1 VLHRT
6 TVAQD
11 SLYELQ
17 RRADHLLRTVVEW
30 CNAPVEHELATTT
43 LVRDWD
49 RLAPGVG
56 RTPYSA
62 ALARRATRRS
72 RCELGVAL
80 VAVVAFVALIAVR
93 RSPVLRDLGPVAL
106 TAALL
111 MLLVTVGMA
120 VTRIYVRAAQFRR
133 STRRWIRQVDRA
145 MLPAL
150 RQVVSALETREQT
163 WAQPFDVTDAP
174 IEPEP
179 AEAIRTAGYELV
191 VGEIRARRS
200 SATAVIGAPG
210 SGLTTLLD
218 RLLVDGS
225 LRPIGIRV
233 NSCTPAES
241 LIRRIHL
248 TFVAEL
254 PRRAAESSRSSRRL
268 RRFVERQE
276 QALNFITARTTTR
289 GVTGT
294 WRSLFNVSLGVQNLR
309 TPTEPTPADRIHN
322 LLAALDEARQLTG
335 RTIVICVEGWAK
347 DGDVAGSLA
356 TLGHLAELM
365 RPNGIHVVV
374 AAGAAEVRQTDPQG
388 RTAREVLTPAFG
400 AVLDLPPLTA
410 EESRQLL
417 SRRCAGFPPPV
428 ALFCHVWS
436 GGNPGELVR
445 TARACIKRRENAPH
459 ALRTEEV
466 VDGVLRASLVER
478 VEAAIRAAPT
488 GHDMAPLRRLRD
500 GLDADVAGY
509 AGLPDP
515 PTNLAGHLLVAA
527 RTSRFFHSHRSA
539 QRWCE
544 DGTRRSIDE
553 LAAARA
559 AADGSVA
566 QVRHH
571 LDRVHD

>member
-1 VLHRT
+1 MT
-6 TVAQD
+6 
-11 SLYELQ
+11 
-17 RRADHLLRTVVEW
+17 
-30 CNAPVEHELATTT
+30 
-43 LVRDWD
+43 
-49 RLAPGVG
+49 
-56 RTPYSA
+56 
-62 ALARRATRRS
+62 
-72 RCELGVAL
+72 ELGVVL
-80 VAVVAFVALIAVR
+80 VAVVTFVALIAAR
-93 RSPVLRDLGPVAL
+93 RSPALRDLGPAAL

-111 MLLVTVGMA
+111 MLLVTIGVA
-120 VTRIYVRAAQFRR
+120 ATRIGVRVARFRR
-133 STRRWIRQVDRA
+133 ATHRWIRRVDRA
-145 MLPAL
+145 VLPAL
-150 RQVVSALETREQT
+150 RQVVSALQTREHT
-163 WAQPFDVTDAP
+163 WTQPFDITDTP
-174 IEPEP
+174 VEPEP
-179 AEAIRTAGYELV
+179 EEAIRTAGYELV
-191 VGEIRARRS
+191 VREIQERRS
-200 SATAVIGAPG
+200 SVTAVIGPPG
-210 SGLTTLLD
+210 GGLTTLLN
-218 RLLVDGS
+218 RLLVDES

-233 NSCTPAES
+233 NSCTPADS

-254 PRRAAESSRSSRRL
+254 SRRAAEWSRSS
-268 RRFVERQE
+268 RRFVERQD
-276 QALNFITARTTTR
+276 QSLNFVTARTTTR

-309 TPTEPTPADRIHN
+309 TPTEPTPADSIHN

-356 TLGHLAELM
+356 TLSHLAELV

-374 AAGAAEVRQTDPQG
+374 AAGAADVRQTDPQG
-388 RTAREVLTPAFG
+388 RPAREILTPTFG
-400 AVLDLPPLTA
+400 AVVDLPPLTA
-410 EESRQLL
+410 DESRQLL
-417 SRRCAGFPPPV
+417 SRRCPGFSPPV

-445 TARACIKRRENAPH
+445 TARTCIKRRENSPH
-459 ALRTEEV
+459 ALPTEDV

-488 GHDMAPLRRLRD
+488 EHDMAPLRRLRD

-515 PTNLAGHLLVAA
+515 PTNLAAYLLVAA
-527 RTSRFFHSHRSA
+527 RISRFFHSHRSA
-539 QRWCE
+539 HRWCA
-544 DGTRRSIDE
+544 DSTRRSIDE

-559 AADGSVA
+559 AADSSVA